1 MSLTVAIL
9 VLPTVSSVL
18 NSASPLP
25 SIRFNPFS
33 SSCSTCNQY
42 CKGNDIVL
50 SQGSVSAQPSP
61 TQPDGRGAYKLPVEG
76 NNGLHYVVNLGYRSS
91 CCFELMDDICVWS
104 LKYSKILCYLF
115 CQSLKINKTAQKY
128 NKALLIET
136 SHITKA
142 KTNSTFLQT
151 AYTIYMYTGNLTILI
166 ELLNFKLAI

>member
-1 MSLTVAIL
+1 MSLTVTIL

-25 SIRFNPFS
+25 SVRFYPFS

-50 SQGSVSAQPSP
+50 SQGSVSAQSSP
-61 TQPDGRGAYKLPVEG
+61 TQPDGKGAYKLPVEG
-76 NNGLHYVVNLGYRSS
+76 NSGLHYVVNLGYRSS
-91 CCFELMDDICVWS
+91 CCFELMDYICVWS
-104 LKYSKILCYLF
+104 LKYSKILCYLC

-128 NKALLIET
+128 NKALLIEI

-142 KTNSTFLQT
+142 KTKFHVPADRIYHIHVHWKLNNSNWT
-151 AYTIYMYTGNLTILI
+151 A
-166 ELLNFKLAI
+166 EL